1 MAVAPVIEA
10 PERRLPAHLSA
21 SQISLYNSC
30 PESWRLK
37 YLEGATRPAGV
48 QLRVGSAVHAG
59 AEAFYR
65 SVRDGVDMYG
75 LSRVDDAVQAT
86 RDYFAYTDAYSDEPV
101 DSDAEDEAARLI
113 KLYIQEAPY
122 VMPVLIEESFTL
134 ALPDSDLPLV
144 GRIDLTTTHGQ
155 LVDIKTS
162 KASVSRPKPDWK
174 LQARLYQAEFAD
186 LDFAWHVL
194 VKNKT
199 PKLLVNSDLELA
211 YDPTMVRH
219 TVEFASRVAA
229 AIQHNYQT
237 NPDGPWLQSGA
248 THQYACSFCNGAS
261 LCAFG
266 DAL

>member
-37 YLEGATRPAGV
+37 YIEGATRPAGV

-65 SVRDGVDMYG
+65 EVRDSVDPFNTN
-75 LSRVDDAVQAT
+75 RVDDAVQAT

-113 KLYIQEAPY
+113 EVYVEQAPY

-134 ALPDSDLPLV
+134 TLPDSDLPLV
-144 GRIDLTTTHGQ
+144 GRIDLTTTSGQ
-155 LVDIKTS
+155 LIDIKTS
-162 KASVSRPKPDWK
+162 KASVSKPKPDWK
-174 LQARLYQAEFAD
+174 LQARLYQAAFAD
-186 LDFAWHVL
+186 HDFAWHVL

-211 YDPTMVRH
+211 YNPLMIQH

-229 AIQHNYQT
+229 SIQHNYQT

-266 DAL
+266 DTA

>member
-1 MAVAPVIEA
+1 MAVAPIIEA
-10 PERRLPAHLSA
+10 PERRLPTHLSA

-37 YLEGATRPAGV
+37 YIEGATRPAGV

-65 SVRDGVDMYG
+65 ELRDSADPFSVT
-75 LSRVDDAVQAT
+75 RVDDAVRAT
-86 RDYFAYTDAYSDEPV
+86 RDYFAYTSEILV
-101 DSDAEDEAARLI
+101 DQTDQAAEDEAARLI
-113 KLYIQEAPY
+113 EVYIQEAPF

-144 GRIDLTTTHGQ
+144 GRIDLTTTSGQ
-155 LVDIKTS
+155 LIDIKTS

-174 LQARLYQAEFAD
+174 LQARLYQAAFED
-186 LDFAWHVL
+186 HDFAWHVL
-194 VKNKT
+194 VKNKA

-211 YDPTMVRH
+211 YDARMIRH

-229 AIQHNYQT
+229 SIQHNYQT

-266 DAL
+266 DTA

>member
-10 PERRLPAHLSA
+10 RERRLPTHISA

-37 YLEGATRPAGV
+37 YIEGATRTAGV

-65 SVRDGVDMYG
+65 NVRDGVDMYG

-86 RDYFAYTDAYSDEPV
+86 RDYFAYADAYSDEPV

-113 KLYIQEAPY
+113 DVYVQEAPY

-134 ALPDSDLPLV
+134 TLPDSDLPLV
-144 GRIDLTTTHGQ
+144 GRVDLTTTSGQ

-162 KASVSRPKPDWK
+162 KASVSKPKPDWK
-174 LQARLYQAEFAD
+174 LQARLYQAAFAD
-186 LDFAWHVL
+186 HDFAWHVL

-211 YDPTMVRH
+211 YNPLMILR

-229 AIQHNYQT
+229 SIQHNYAT

-266 DAL
+266 DTA

>member
-10 PERRLPAHLSA
+10 LERRLPTHLSA

-37 YLEGATRPAGV
+37 YIEGATRPAGV

-65 SVRDGVDMYG
+65 ELRDSRDPFSVT
-75 LSRVDDAVQAT
+75 RVEDAIRAT
-86 RDYFAYTDAYSDEPV
+86 RDYFAYTSEILV
-101 DSDAEDEAARLI
+101 DQMDQDAEDEAARLVE
-113 KLYIQEAPY
+113 LYVQEAPS

-144 GRIDLTTTHGQ
+144 GRIDLTTTSGQ
-155 LVDIKTS
+155 LIDIKTS

-174 LQARLYQAEFAD
+174 LQARLYQAAFKEH
-186 LDFAWHVL
+186 DFAWHVL
-194 VKNKT
+194 VKNKA
-199 PKLLVNSDLELA
+199 PKLLINSDLELA
-211 YDPTMVRH
+211 YDARMIRH

-229 AIQHNYQT
+229 SIQHNYQT
-237 NPDGPWLQSGA
+237 NPDGPWLRSGA

-261 LCAFG
+261 LCPFG
-266 DAL
+266 DAA